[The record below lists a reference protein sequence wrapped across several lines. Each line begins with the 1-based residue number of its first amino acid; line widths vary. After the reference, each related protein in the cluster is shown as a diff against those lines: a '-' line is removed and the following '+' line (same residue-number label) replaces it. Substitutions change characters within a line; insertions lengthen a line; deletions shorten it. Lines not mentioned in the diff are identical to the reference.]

1 MGHICA
7 LLLSGSD
14 IRFLGTTG
22 PEPEPDSKKWP
33 DIRPSG
39 TRTGY
44 PVHPYKNY
52 IIFTRLPLRNDKN
65 RNAITRDQRVKGH
78 RSSVQWTIRVG
89 AISSDPL
96 PALL

>member
-22 PEPEPDSKKWP
+22 LELEPDSKKQP

-39 TRTGY
+39 TGY
-44 PVHPYKNY
+44 PVHP
-52 IIFTRLPLRNDKN
+52 
-65 RNAITRDQRVKGH
+65 
-78 RSSVQWTIRVG
+78 
-89 AISSDPL
+89 
-96 PALL
+96 